1 MRGDRGLCFDAL
13 LQCMVAITEDTS
25 YVVDLDFAH
34 SFTAL
39 GVGSQAK
46 ASFVPN
52 SIPIA
57 PALSS

>member
-1 MRGDRGLCFDAL
+1 MRGDRGLCFNAL
-13 LQCMVAITEDTS
+13 LQRMVAITEATS
-25 YVVDLDFAH
+25 YVVDLESTH
-34 SFTAL
+34 SFNAL
-39 GVGSQAK
+39 RVGSQAK